1 MKKHLSFAVI
11 AALAISV
18 TACSSSKATQET
30 TASAETAAEETT
42 DAAADDESKRGT
54 GEQFTATE
62 AGEHAIDADGTSE
75 SYSNIGVSKSGDS
88 DEGDSADF
96 YGTNAAVIAQNG
108 GSLDISD
115 SKIDTDAA
123 YANAVFAYGE
133 GSTVNISDSTIET
146 SEHNSGGIMV
156 TGGGT
161 LNADNLHVTT
171 QGGSS
176 AAIRSDRGGGTIT
189 ANGGSYETNGS
200 GSPAIYST
208 ADITVNDAE
217 LISNVAQA
225 IVVEGKNSVTLNNVD
240 AVGNNTVQNS
250 DKTDLLQAVM
260 IYQSMSGDAD
270 SGKGTFTMNGGS
282 LTSQNAGMFF
292 VTNTVAEIN
301 LNNVK
306 LNYATDDLLRIQSE
320 GWGNEGE
327 NGGQVTLN
335 AEDQSLSGIITVD
348 ENSNLNM
355 YLKGS
360 SDFNGSIDNSGKV
373 YVELE
378 DGAVWTLTSDS
389 DITGLTCGKDA
400 IRLNGHKLTVNGEE
414 YTEGTESSGEAIETV
429 VYESHGAPDMPG
441 GGAPDGEKG
450 NAPDG
455 NAKAPDGNGQAPD
468 GKMAPPDGQ
477 KPNGTDNVSSDSKQ
491 TPPEKP
497 DGSKDGSEQGGHAPG
512 QDGQTPPEKPDGNG
526 HAPGEDG
533 QTPPEKPAESSSS
546 K

>member
-1 MKKHLSFAVI
+1 MKKNLSLAAI
-11 AALAISV
+11 AALTLAM
-18 TACSSSKATQET
+18 TACSAQKSTVQET
-30 TASAETAAEETT
+30 TTVAENEAVA
-42 DAAADDESKRGT
+42 DNKADGDDESKRGT
-54 GEQFTATE
+54 GEQYSASE
-62 AGEHAIDADGTSE
+62 AGEHAINADGTDESYDNIGVVKTGDADG
-75 SYSNIGVSKSGDS
+75 GDS
-88 DEGDSADF
+88 SDF

-108 GSLDISD
+108 GSLTITN
-115 SKIDTDAA
+115 SKICTDAA
-123 YANAVFAYGE
+123 YGNAVFAYGE

-161 LNADNLHVTT
+161 LNADNLHITT

-189 ANGGSYETNGS
+189 VNGGTYETNGS

-217 LISNVAQA
+217 LNSGVAQA
-225 IVVEGKNSVTLNNVD
+225 VVVEGKNSVTLNNVD
-240 AVGNNTVQNS
+240 ATGDNTVQNS

-270 SGKGTFTMNGGS
+270 TGKGVFTMNGGT
-282 LTSQNAGMFF
+282 LTSKNAGMFF

-306 LNYATDDLLRIQSE
+306 LNYASDDLLRIQAE

-355 YLKGS
+355 YLNGD
-360 SDFNGSIDNSGKV
+360 SDFTGSIDNSGKV
-373 YVELE
+373 YVELN
-378 DGAVWTLTSDS
+378 DKATWTLTADTS
-389 DITGLTCGKDA
+389 ITALTCGKDA
-400 IRLNGHKLTVNGEE
+400 IKLNGHKLTVNGVE
-414 YTEGTESSGEAIETV
+414 YVEGNESTGEAIETV
-429 VYESHGAPDMPG
+429 VYESHGAPEMPPSDNG
-441 GGAPDGEKG
+441 NGNGAAPDGKG
-450 NAPDG
+450 PDG
-455 NAKAPDGNGQAPD
+455 GNGAAPEGKAPNGDNGSAPD
-468 GKMAPPDGQ
+468 GKMAPPSDG
-477 KPNGTDNVSSDSKQ
+477 NGQAPADAGNGQ

-497 DGSKDGSEQGGHAPG
+497 DGDNGN
-512 QDGQTPPEKPDGNG
+512 GQTPPEKPDGNNN
-526 HAPGEDG
+526 
-533 QTPPEKPAESSSS
+533 QTPPAKPGESSSNS
-546 K
+546 